1 MRFEVPQ
8 FIEIEDK
15 IFGPL
20 TWRQFVYL
28 GGGVGAAVVIFL
40 VFGFFVFLLLG
51 LPIGILAGALAFF
64 PVNNRPFSYFLEA
77 IYNYVT
83 NDKLYLWHQKADV
96 IYREETTLKS
106 PAAMPSLV
114 NPNNRGSK
122 HKSITSLT
130 RKLELQAMQ
139 KPE

>member
-1 MRFEVPQ
+1 MQFEVPQ

-40 VFGFFVFLLLG
+40 VFPFILFVLLG
-51 LPIGILAGALAFF
+51 IPIAALATALAFF

-77 IYNYVT
+77 VYNYVT
-83 NDKLYLWHQKADV
+83 SNKLYLWQQKADV
-96 IYREETTLKS
+96 VLREPTKAKTVVT
-106 PAAMPSLV
+106 PSV
-114 NPNNRGSK
+114 NPTNRGTK

-130 RKLELQAMQ
+130 RSLELQALQ